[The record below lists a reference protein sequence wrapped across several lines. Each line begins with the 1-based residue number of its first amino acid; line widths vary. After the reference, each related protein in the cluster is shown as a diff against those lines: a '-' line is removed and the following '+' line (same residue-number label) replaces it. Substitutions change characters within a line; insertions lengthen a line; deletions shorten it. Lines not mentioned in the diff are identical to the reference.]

1 MFNEENQPA
10 ERAALLK
17 WAATAVARAYEWPTV
32 PTQMFGLIVSSRPAS
47 PELPRHPLHRER
59 LFVGQCPKTLLM
71 HVETHCEMRAPA
83 LTDFALRATEV
94 IERLRADAGTVP
106 TLWKSLQPASKDVVR
121 WVGLSGVGKSSS
133 MRRLIDSPIEPLP
146 RLSRA
151 KKR

>member
-1 MFNEENQPA
+1 MFNEENHPA
-10 ERAALLK
+10 ARAELLE
-17 WAATAVARAYEWPTV
+17 WAAAAVARAYEWPV
-32 PTQMFGLIVSSRPAS
+32 MPTQMFGLIVSSRPAC
-47 PELPRHPLHRER
+47 PELPQHPLHKER

-94 IERLRADAGTVP
+94 IDRLKADAGTAP
-106 TLWKSLQPASKDVVR
+106 RLLKSLRPSGEDLAK

-133 MRRLIDSPIEPLP
+133 IKRLIDSPIEPP
-146 RLSRA
+146 SRLSRA